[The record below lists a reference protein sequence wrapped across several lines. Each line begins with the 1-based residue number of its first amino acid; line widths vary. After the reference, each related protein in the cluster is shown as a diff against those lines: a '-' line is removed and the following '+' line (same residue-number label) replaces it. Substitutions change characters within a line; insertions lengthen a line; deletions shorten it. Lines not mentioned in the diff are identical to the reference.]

1 MLDNRYG
8 TTAHSFIMAVVLHL
22 RVVNIIVVHCIV
34 LALSVGYTL
43 SAEHITVCEPAR
55 VTACVE
61 DLRKMSTDPMKDLQ
75 VAEDVAGLEQKC
87 REMEEAQKCLERET
101 SFCPDEIRRIYM
113 NYLRPVTASFQDLC
127 SDSDTRDEYL
137 KHAPCFSRMSRPDGP
152 CRGKYERLSKLVSS
166 EMDLTQQNNSTLPQ
180 FCCYFYAFYNC
191 YRAQTEK
198 QCGPEAYRLFERYT
212 GYLSSSLFT
221 GSCEKHLNHTEC
233 DPVAFSTTTG
243 RAAAM
248 GPSFGPLL
256 LLALLHRLS

>member
-1 MLDNRYG
+1 
-8 TTAHSFIMAVVLHL
+8 MAVQLH
-22 RVVNIIVVHCIV
+22 VQVINIIVVHCIV
-34 LALSVGYTL
+34 LALSVGYA
-43 SAEHITVCEPAR
+43 SPAEQLTVCDPSR

-61 DLRKMSTDPMKDLQ
+61 DLRKMSADPMKDLQ

-113 NYLRPVTASFQDLC
+113 KYLRPVTAAFQDLC
-127 SDSDTRDEYL
+127 SDSHTRDEYL

-166 EMDLTQQNNSTLPQ
+166 DMDLTHQSSNSTLPL

-212 GYLSSSLFT
+212 GYLSNSLIT

-243 RAAAM
+243 RAAVV
-248 GPSFGPLL
+248 GPAGLL
-256 LLALLHRLS
+256 LLLLLLLHRLS